1 MVVKDADRP
10 VFGTWFGLVQK
21 DLGSGGTL
29 PSAYAV
35 TLPIE
40 MLIRTLAAT
49 GMSMMTGT
57 ITGQVLHHRVHPETL
72 LMQVWYR
79 VRSAVGILILLRMW
93 SPTSTSPRQNRW
105 KWLGRSWTIS
115 KQCAMLRHTF
125 LRMRDNHL
133 MIQLNVE

>member
-79 VRSAVGILILLRMW
+79 VRSAVG
-93 SPTSTSPRQNRW
+93 
-105 KWLGRSWTIS
+105 LGRSWTIS